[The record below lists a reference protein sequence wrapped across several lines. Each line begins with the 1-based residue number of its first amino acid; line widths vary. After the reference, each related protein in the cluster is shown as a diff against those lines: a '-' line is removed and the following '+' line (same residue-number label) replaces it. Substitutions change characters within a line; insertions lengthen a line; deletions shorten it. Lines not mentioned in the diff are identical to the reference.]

1 MRDTELSMRDR
12 GLFLALSGSEGSSVS
27 GLTGSKVHMVSPYG
41 GRHMVN
47 LNLELSGVRP
57 SPSAR

>member
-1 MRDTELSMRDR
+1 MRDTELSMRDSR
-12 GLFLALSGSEGSSVS
+12 AFFASPEYEGSSVK

-57 SPSAR
+57 